1 MQNITGGNRGGLSY
15 FTASGS
21 PQVLS
26 IGDSLTLQANVTIP
40 ASSGD
45 AGRFQFWAF
54 NSGGSRTTSDNQNFN
69 NGTYS
74 GYTGYG
80 MLDDPI
86 GLHPTRLSLNQRTN
100 VLNNL
105 ILGSSIMG
113 STAAAIRMTNLT
125 VLVSLQLTRSAV
137 DTMDIV
143 GTINGT
149 QITRTDSA
157 NIFTSFDTL
166 LIASA
171 NDTAIGTLTVDDVLV
186 TYTPAV
192 IPEPGTAALTGFGLL
207 LLASLR
213 RRLARG

>member
-1 MQNITGGNRGGLSY
+1 M
-15 FTASGS
+15 
-21 PQVLS
+21 
-26 IGDSLTLQANVTIP
+26 
-40 ASSGD
+40 
-45 AGRFQFWAF
+45 
-54 NSGGSRTTSDNQNFN
+54 
-69 NGTYS
+69 
-74 GYTGYG
+74 
-80 MLDDPI
+80 
-86 GLHPTRLSLNQRTN
+86 SLNQRTN

-143 GTINGT
+143 GSINGT
-149 QITRTDSA
+149 QIARTDSA
-157 NIFTSFDTL
+157 DIFTSFDTL

-213 RRLARG
+213 RRLARS